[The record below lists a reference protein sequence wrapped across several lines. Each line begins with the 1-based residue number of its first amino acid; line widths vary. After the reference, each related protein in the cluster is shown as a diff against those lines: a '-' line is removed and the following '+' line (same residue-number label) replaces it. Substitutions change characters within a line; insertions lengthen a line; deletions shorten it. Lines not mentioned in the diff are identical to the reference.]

1 MKDIKRGKEKE
12 EGKAEREGV
21 SVQIG
26 CVLRTLAL
34 SQVVYNLAL
43 GCISACTEPR
53 HWPEA
58 KDLLRSFLSMC
69 PVPALKVAFKFPQ

>member
-34 SQVVYNLAL
+34 RLF
-43 GCISACTEPR
+43 IT
-53 HWPEA
+53 WP
-58 KDLLRSFLSMC
+58 
-69 PVPALKVAFKFPQ
+69 